1 MVATPDLGSI
11 VIKNVQVFD
20 GVNFQILKNAT
31 VVVDHYTS
39 PDLPPSIFT
48 GNVIKGF
55 PVGYFVKTVT
65 TAPLSPSE
73 LGNARVIDGGG
84 NILMPGLIDTH
95 YHLAWAN
102 KDYMKSIIASVVNT
116 DPSFNDTVIAMTN
129 AGVKEASNVLL
140 RGFTSVREVGG
151 LGAEIKSVTEYT
163 GNKKAVGFENLPTP
177 RDWSAEAMIS
187 TTSGHS
193 DFADE
198 LDALNPQDGNTH
210 RDILL
215 QQLDAVGFRV
225 ADGVDQMLF
234 ATREQFKKGADLIKI
249 SIGGGVSSAYDP
261 IDTTTITA
269 AEIRAV
275 VDVAKGFGTYV
286 TAHAY
291 TPESINLGI
300 DNGVKMFEHAN
311 LIDDATMKRISA
323 LDHDS
328 DPNNDVWVNISPF
341 FANEYANPKTGE
353 AAIKKALT
361 ETGTPKAYA
370 YAKKYDLLDFV
381 GFGTDVIT
389 STGGGYKAP
398 KMLGELAA
406 DINKAIAYEKTVDTN
421 FAKELSGIDTT
432 YTNFDTLKMATSVNG
447 RMLGQSGLR
456 TAYYDET
463 GHALP
468 GSDLGVIKTGAVAD
482 LVLAKYDPNSKVSA
496 FDQLASDLA
505 NVDSN
510 LLMVMKDG
518 VIYKNTLSPI
528 AISEAYNSSKVSSA
542 EFISTAFQH
551 ILGRLPEGPELS
563 AWVGNL
569 NSSANGRGDFLKT
582 IYTSSEFNAKNLSN
596 SAFVN
601 EVFNDLLNF
610 NLDAAS
616 LKLWTDA
623 LDSGTAKVVLVGA
636 VINSQEFINAGHGVA

>member
-1 MVATPDLGSI
+1 MVATPDLGPI

-20 GVNFQILKNAT
+20 GVNSQILKNAT

-55 PVGYFVKTVT
+55 PVGYFIKTVT
-65 TAPLSPSE
+65 TSPLSPSE
-73 LGNARVIDGGG
+73 LGNARVIEGGG
-84 NILMPGLIDTH
+84 NILMPGLIDAH

-102 KDYMKSIIASVVNT
+102 ADYMRPIIASVGNA
-116 DPSFNDTVIAMTN
+116 DPLFNDTVIAMTN

-163 GNKKAVGFENLPTP
+163 GNKKAAGFENLPTP

-187 TTSGHS
+187 ATSGHS

-198 LDALNPQDGNTH
+198 LDALNPRDGNTH
-210 RDILL
+210 RDVLL
-215 QQLDAVGFRV
+215 EQLDAVGFRV

-261 IDTTTITA
+261 IDTITITA

-291 TPESINLGI
+291 TAESINLGI

-311 LIDDATMKRISA
+311 MIDDATMKRISL
-323 LDHDS
+323 LDHDA
-328 DPNNDVWVNISPF
+328 DPTNDVWVNISPF
-341 FANEYANPKTGE
+341 FANEYANPKSGE

-370 YAKKYDLLDFV
+370 YAKKYDLLNFV
-381 GFGTDVIT
+381 GFGTDVIG
-389 STGGGYKAP
+389 SSGGGDKAP

-406 DINKAIAYEKTVDTN
+406 DINKAIAYEKTIDAN

-447 RMLGQSGLR
+447 RILGQSGLR

-468 GSDLGVIKTGAVAD
+468 GSDLGVIKPGAVAD
-482 LVLAKYDPNSKVSA
+482 LILAKYDPNSKASA
-496 FDQLASDLA
+496 FDQLANDLA

-510 LLMVMKDG
+510 FLMVMKDG
-518 VIYKNTLSPI
+518 VVYKNTLSPI
-528 AISEAYNSSKVSSA
+528 AISQAYNSSDISSA
-542 EFISTAFQH
+542 EFISTSF
-551 ILGRLPEGPELS
+551 RPC
-563 AWVGNL
+563 
-569 NSSANGRGDFLKT
+569 
-582 IYTSSEFNAKNLSN
+582 
-596 SAFVN
+596 
-601 EVFNDLLNF
+601 
-610 NLDAAS
+610 
-616 LKLWTDA
+616 
-623 LDSGTAKVVLVGA
+623 
-636 VINSQEFINAGHGVA
+636 